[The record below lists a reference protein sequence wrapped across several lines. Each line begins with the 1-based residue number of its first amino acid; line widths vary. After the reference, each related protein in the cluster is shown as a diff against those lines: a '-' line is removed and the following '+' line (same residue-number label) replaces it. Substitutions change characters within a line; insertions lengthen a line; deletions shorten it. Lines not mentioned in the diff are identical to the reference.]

1 VRLNHRATLVP
12 GQFSRF
18 TLAIESRRACFV
30 SMAWPVVDFADDDR
44 WRGVRIRYDWA
55 GQKREMESLVGN
67 RHSRREWW
75 EI

>member
-1 VRLNHRATLVP
+1 MLRFNGLAGGR
-12 GQFSRF
+12 FS
-18 TLAIESRRACFV
+18 
-30 SMAWPVVDFADDDR
+30 DDDR